1 MEVTATARFVRLSP
15 RKARLL
21 LPTVKG
27 MLAQEAVAQLKYRP
41 QVAAK
46 PLAKLI
52 ASAAANAE
60 HNYSL
65 DPATLVIDKLTVDAG
80 PTLKRFKPVSR
91 GRAQNIRR
99 KTSHLAV
106 VLRDVSPDAKTVKGK
121 KAKLTAKKAPTEAA
135 KDTTEPKPKVAS
147 KAGDPKVIK
156 HTQRSDDRTEVKQVA
171 PRKSDRQTGRG
182 RGDK

>member
-27 MLAQEAVAQLKYRP
+27 MLAQEAVAQLQYRP

-52 ASAAANAE
+52 ASATANAE

-65 DPATLVIDKLTVDAG
+65 DPATLVIDRLTVDAG
-80 PTLKRFKPVSR
+80 PTLKRFKPVSK

-106 VLRDVSPDAKTVKGK
+106 VLRDVSPGAKSVKGK
-121 KAKLTAKKAPTEAA
+121 KAKLTAKQTTKPA
-135 KDTTEPKPKVAS
+135 KDTTEPKPKVVS
-147 KAGDPKVIK
+147 TAGDPKVVK
-156 HTQRSDDRTEVKQVA
+156 HAQRSDDRTEVKQVA

>member
-1 MEVTATARFVRLSP
+1 MEVSATAKFVRLSP

-27 MLAQEAVAQLKYRP
+27 LPAQEAVLQLKYRP
-41 QVAAK
+41 QASAK

-65 DPATLVIDKLTVDAG
+65 DPATLVIDRLTADTG
-80 PTLKRFKPVSR
+80 PTLKRYKPVSR

-99 KTSHLAV
+99 KMTHLTV
-106 VLRDVSPDAKTVKGK
+106 VLRDVADASGGGTVRRAGAKPVK
-121 KAKLTAKKAPTEAA
+121 KPTKSA
-135 KDTTEPKPKVAS
+135 KDTSEPKPKVSS
-147 KAGDPKVIK
+147 KAGNVHNVK
-156 HTQRSDDRTEVKQVA
+156 HEHRSDSRTEVKQVA
-171 PRKSDRQTGRG
+171 PRKSARQTGRG